1 MKLLKQLLFVSAW
14 CIVTHGAFAQQSIVT
29 FAFCAVEPGL
39 GCGCEAGTRV
49 PFADGANSWCIFWD
63 RNVNGPDGND
73 SLVPVGLEAGQSSYS
88 CQTFNGEAYC
98 GTPGNFYADPA
109 WTMQDPPPA
118 PDQPVYYIKIS
129 GPNCCWVTDTMR
141 ILPGQQDINL
151 TEADFNCTNS
161 PCAIGAA
168 PDPVTNV
175 TVSDDQFCNSV
186 QVSWDHDGE
195 NVSGFSLFLWN
206 SETSEWEYELQVT
219 EELRTRNIEVC
230 VDGEVRVGV
239 ASLNGS
245 QQADIVQ
252 GVGRTFLRHF
262 NPGNEFDIDEA
273 AGEITMFLTSP
284 PQGDLC
290 TARLYFDFYSGGN
303 FVQRMCEVTD
313 PDQLTLMEVTC
324 DLPGQVPNPSCYIV
338 MRDSSTADILLGCGL
353 TDTIFFALDGEETP
367 ELPREFALKQNYPNP
382 FNPSTMIEY
391 AVPFEGDVELSVF
404 NLVGQK
410 VATLVNGKVGAG
422 QHVVEWN
429 AQGAATGMYFYRL
442 QMGSEVMTR
451 KMLLLK

>member
-14 CIVTHGAFAQQSIVT
+14 CIVAHNAFAQQSIAT
-29 FAFCAVEPGL
+29 FAFCGFEPGL

-49 PFADGANSWCIFWD
+49 PFENGVDAWCVFWD
-63 RNVNGPDGND
+63 RNMNGPDDAD
-73 SLVPVGLEAGQSSYS
+73 SLVPVGDYIGEASFS
-88 CQTFNGEAYC
+88 CQSFNDVC
-98 GTPGNFYADPA
+98 SIPGNFYSDPSFA
-109 WTMQDPPPA
+109 MQNMPLP
-118 PDQPVYYIKIS
+118 PDQPVYYLKVS
-129 GPNCCWVTDTMR
+129 GSNCCWVSDTIR
-141 ILPGQQDINL
+141 LEPGFPEFYF
-151 TEADFNCTNS
+151 TEADFTCIGS
-161 PCAIGAA
+161 PCPTGVA
-168 PDPVTNV
+168 PAPVTNV
-175 TVSDDQFCNSV
+175 TGSEDQYCSAV
-186 QVSWDHDGE
+186 QVSWEHSGE
-195 NVSGFSLFLWN
+195 NITGFLVYVFDEES
-206 SETSEWEYELQVT
+206 SEWDYMYQVSDT
-219 EELRTRNIEVC
+219 IRSWRVEVC
-230 VDGEVRVGV
+230 ADGEVQVGI
-239 ASLNGS
+239 AAANGS
-245 QQADIVQ
+245 QQAEIVS

-262 NPGNEFDIDEA
+262 NPGNEYDIDDA

-290 TARLYFDFYSGGN
+290 TARLYFDFFSGGN

-313 PDQLTLMEVTC
+313 SLMISVMEVTC
-324 DLPGQVPNPSCYIV
+324 DLPGQVPNPNCFVV
-338 MRDSSTADILLGCGL
+338 MHDSSASEVMAGCGL